1 MQADSTPAAADTVAL
16 TAPAE
21 VPFMPPHNG
30 GYMVAAYIVAGA
42 VYLVYAASLILRS
55 RAERR

>member
-1 MQADSTPAAADTVAL
+1 MQADTTRAPADTVAL

-30 GYMVAAYIVAGA
+30 GYMVAAYIVAAA
-42 VYLVYAASLILRS
+42 VYLVYAASLILRA